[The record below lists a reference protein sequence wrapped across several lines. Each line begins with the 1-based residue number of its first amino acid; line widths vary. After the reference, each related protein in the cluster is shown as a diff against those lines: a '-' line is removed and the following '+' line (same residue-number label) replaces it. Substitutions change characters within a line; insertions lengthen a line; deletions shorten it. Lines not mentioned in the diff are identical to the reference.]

1 MRRKD
6 VVEAVVVRA
15 NGGPEVLELAR
26 VEPRTPGAGELLVDV
41 RAAGVNFID
50 TYQRRGIYPVDL
62 PFTLGKEGAGVVAEV
77 GEGVTG
83 FAVGDH
89 VAWAEAPGSYA
100 QRVVVSAAMAFRVPD
115 GVADETAAAAM
126 LQGLTAHYLVTS
138 TYAVKPGDTVLVH
151 AAAGGVGLLLTQV
164 AKARGGKVIGTVST
178 AEKEALAREAGAD
191 EVIRYTETDFAEE
204 VERITGGTGVAAVYD
219 GVGKDTF
226 DRSMAC
232 LAPRGTLALFG
243 ASSGPVPPVDPQRL
257 NAGGSLFLTRPTLA
271 HHLATPEEFRWR
283 CDELFAA
290 ITADRVDVR
299 IGGRYPLADAR
310 RAHEDLEGRRT
321 TGKLLL
327 TV

>member
-1 MRRKD
+1 
-6 VVEAVVVRA
+6 VGEAVVVRA
-15 NGGPEVLELAR
+15 TGGPEVLELAR
-26 VEPRTPGAGELLVDV
+26 VDPPAPGPGQLLVDV
-41 RAAGVNFID
+41 AAAGVNYID
-50 TYQRRGIYPVDL
+50 TYHRQGHYAIDL
-62 PFTLGKEGAGVVAEV
+62 PFTPGKEGAGTVRAL
-77 GEGVTG
+77 GPGVTG

-89 VAWAEAPGSYA
+89 VAWADAGGSYA
-100 QRVVVSAAMAFRVPD
+100 QQAVVPAEGAFRVPD
-115 GVADETAAAAM
+115 GVNDETAAAAM

-151 AAAGGVGLLLTQV
+151 AAAGGVGLLLVQV
-164 AKARGGKVIGTVST
+164 AKSRGGKVIGTVST

-204 VERITGGTGVAAVYD
+204 VHRLTGGVGVAAVYD

-226 DRSMAC
+226 DRSLDCVAR
-232 LAPRGTLALFG
+232 RGILVLFG

-257 NAGGSLFLTRPTLA
+257 NSGGSLFLTRPTLG
-271 HHLATPEEFRWR
+271 HHIATPDEFRWR

-290 ITADRVDVR
+290 ISAGRIDVR

-310 RAHEDLEGRRT
+310 KAHEDLEGRRT

-327 TV
+327 IP